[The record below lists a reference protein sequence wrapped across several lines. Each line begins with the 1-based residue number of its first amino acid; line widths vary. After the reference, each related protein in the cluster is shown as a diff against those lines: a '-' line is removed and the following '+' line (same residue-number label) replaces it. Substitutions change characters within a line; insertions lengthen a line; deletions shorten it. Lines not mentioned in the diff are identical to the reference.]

1 MAYTSL
7 VTNSALCLRLFSIR
21 VTWFLTSLM
30 VGVFADRLSGQEA
43 APNQRISGEIDRYIE
58 EGWKE
63 SKTSGNS
70 ICSDA
75 DFVRRLYLDLIG
87 RVPTLPE
94 RESFLANESVDKREQ
109 LIDQLLTSQE
119 HAQHLAEVYDAI
131 LIGRT
136 SREELS
142 KRTEAGWI
150 AYLEES
156 VRENKRWDRVA
167 EEILL
172 ARNEEKLG
180 ANWYLYARKEK
191 PEAIAEAVSKDFF
204 GVRIDCAQCHDHP
217 LSSEILQ
224 KHYWGLVA
232 FFNRTKNVGPHDK
245 PMLSESA
252 IGGFSEFSNVEGE
265 SFPNE
270 LVFLGDRRVEEPR
283 PAKDAKPEDSPDLY
297 VSIAKE
303 EYRIPKFSRRQA
315 FIEKVLHDHP
325 LLAKSMVNR
334 MWGWMMGRGL
344 VHPVD
349 AIDSYHPASHPELLD
364 WLAKDFAESNYDVRR
379 LLKGLA
385 MSRTYQLDSLTKSTA
400 DPKWFTYAIPKPLT
414 AEMLQRSLLTVL
426 EPKEEKKW
434 NNRQHRIE
442 FAKRFPDVLA
452 EESMSN
458 VNQSLM
464 LTNGNWLNQLLS
476 PDHSRWTERLTSET
490 SMSDDSLVKEV
501 FLRALGR
508 EPDRD
513 EMERLKSFM
522 AERRDRRTRAIL
534 DLVWAV
540 VTSAEFRFNH

>member
-1 MAYTSL
+1 
-7 VTNSALCLRLFSIR
+7 
-21 VTWFLTSLM
+21 LTYLY
-30 VGVFADRLSGQEA
+30 GQDV
-43 APNQRISGEIDRYIE
+43 APNPLNSGEIDRHIE
-58 EGWKE
+58 AGWQG
-63 SKTSGNS
+63 SKTNGNS

-75 DFVRRLYLDLIG
+75 EFARRLYLDFIG
-87 RVPTLPE
+87 RVPTLAE
-94 RESFLANESVDKREQ
+94 RESFLVDGGANKRER
-109 LIDQLLTSQE
+109 LIDQLLTSRE
-119 HAQHLAEVYDAI
+119 HAEHLAEVYDAI

-142 KRTEAGWI
+142 KRSEAGWVE
-150 AYLEES
+150 YLEES

-172 ARNEEKLG
+172 ARSEEELG

-270 LVFLGDRRVEEPR
+270 LVFLGDRRVEELR
-283 PAKDAKPEDSPDLY
+283 PAKDTKTEDSPDLY

-315 FIEKVLHDHP
+315 FIEKVLHEHP

-364 WLAKDFAESNYDVRR
+364 WLSRDFAESGYDVRR

-385 MSRTYQLDSLTKSTA
+385 MSRTYQLESSTASTA
-400 DPKWFTYAIPKPLT
+400 DPKWFTYSIPKPLT
-414 AEMLQRSLLTVL
+414 AEMLHRSLLTVL

-434 NNRQHRIE
+434 NNRQHRTD

-476 PDHSRWTERLTSET
+476 PNNSKWTERLVSET
-490 SMSDDSLVKEV
+490 SMSDDSLLREV

-508 EPDRD
+508 EPDQQ
-513 EMERLKSFM
+513 ELERLQSFLT
-522 AERRDRRTRAIL
+522 ERRDRRTRAIL
-534 DLVWAV
+534 DVVWAV
-540 VTSAEFRFNH
+540 LTSAEFRFNH

>member
-1 MAYTSL
+1 
-7 VTNSALCLRLFSIR
+7 
-21 VTWFLTSLM
+21 
-30 VGVFADRLSGQEA
+30 
-43 APNQRISGEIDRYIE
+43 
-58 EGWKE
+58 
-63 SKTSGNS
+63 
-70 ICSDA
+70 
-75 DFVRRLYLDLIG
+75 
-87 RVPTLPE
+87 
-94 RESFLANESVDKREQ
+94 
-109 LIDQLLTSQE
+109 
-119 HAQHLAEVYDAI
+119 
-131 LIGRT
+131 
-136 SREELS
+136 
-142 KRTEAGWI
+142 
-150 AYLEES
+150 LEES

-172 ARNEEKLG
+172 ARSEEKLG

-232 FFNRTKNVGPHDK
+232 FFNRTKNVGPHKK

-252 IGGFSEFSNVEGE
+252 IGGFSEFSNIEGE

-297 VSIAKE
+297 VSIDKE

-315 FIEKVLHDHP
+315 FIENVLHDHP

-364 WLAKDFAESNYDVRR
+364 WLSQDFAKSGYDVRR
-379 LLKGLA
+379 LIKGLA
-385 MSRTYQLDSLTKSTA
+385 MSRTYQLASSTSSTA
-400 DPKWFTYAIPKPLT
+400 DPKWFTYSIPKPLT

-434 NNRQHRIE
+434 NNRQHRTD

-464 LTNGNWLNQLLS
+464 LTNGDWLNQLLL
-476 PDHSRWTERLTSET
+476 PDNSKWTERLISET
-490 SMSDDSLVKEV
+490 SMSDESLLREV

-508 EPDRD
+508 EPDH
-513 EMERLKSFM
+513 EELTRLQSFL

>member
-1 MAYTSL
+1 MAYSL
-7 VTNSALCLRLFSIR
+7 LDTNSSFGRRPIGIHSVLLLAAWI
-21 VTWFLTSLM
+21 
-30 VGVFADRLSGQEA
+30 VGGVPDRLPGQDA
-43 APNQRISGEIDRYIE
+43 APNPVNSGEIDRFIE
-58 EGWKE
+58 AGWRE
-63 SKTSGNS
+63 SKNNGNS
-70 ICSDA
+70 ICDDA
-75 DFVRRLYLDLIG
+75 EFVRRLYLDLVG
-87 RVPTLPE
+87 RVPSLVE
-94 RESFLANESVDKREQ
+94 RESFLADDSIHKREQ
-109 LIDQLLTSQE
+109 LIDQLLASAE
-119 HAQHLAEVYDAI
+119 HAKHLAEVYDAI

-142 KRTEAGWI
+142 KRTEAGWVE
-150 AYLEES
+150 YLEES

-172 ARNEEKLG
+172 ARSEEKLG

-232 FFNRTKNVGPHDK
+232 FFNRTKNVGPHKK

-297 VSIAKE
+297 VSIDKE

-325 LLAKSMVNR
+325 LLSKSMVNR

-364 WLAKDFAESNYDVRR
+364 WLSQDFAKSGYDVRR
-379 LLKGLA
+379 LIKGLA
-385 MSRTYQLDSLTKSTA
+385 MSRTYQLESSTSSAA
-400 DPKWFTYAIPKPLT
+400 DPKWFTYSIPKPLT
-414 AEMLQRSLLTVL
+414 AEMFQRSLLTVL

-434 NNRQHRIE
+434 NNRQHRTD

-464 LTNGNWLNQLLS
+464 LTNGDWLNHLLL
-476 PDHSRWTERLTSET
+476 PDNSKWTERLISET
-490 SMSDDSLVKEV
+490 SMSDESLLREV

-508 EPDRD
+508 EPDH
-513 EMERLKSFM
+513 EEVARLQSFLV
-522 AERRDRRTRAIL
+522 ERRDRRTRAIL